1 MQSPVV
7 RLRQWL
13 VRLALVVLLGAV
25 LMLLLLARDVRDEIQ
40 NLARA
45 SSANAQ
51 WSLSQPDM
59 ELLQLIQSAQSVRFG
74 EGSTAEFRRRYD
86 IFYSRIRLMEVM
98 PFYPEDLDLPEIR
111 GGIEAARAFLSR
123 TEALFDGSDAALS
136 EAAPNVLA
144 AAEKLR
150 PLLRDLTLRSLQ
162 QRTIRGDAQ
171 REALRVTLV
180 RLISSSAALLLALLL
195 VVLALVRMVR
205 QAQLQNRRVRA
216 AHARVRAIITASQD
230 AILVV
235 DTTGRIVDSND
246 AALQL
251 FGLPAAELEDLPVSR
266 FLGPEEGSSD
276 PAALPRPG
284 ARLVRV
290 RGRRGTGSSFP
301 AECSLTAIESDAGPL
316 RICFLRDISDRLAT
330 EAALVET
337 RDRALAGEKAKDELL
352 AVMSHEMRTPLNGIL
367 GTLELIDDELP
378 PAQRRQYDRVIR
390 KSAEQLL
397 GHVNDVLEIARMDAF
412 RTQLRCAP
420 FDACA
425 LMRDIAHAQQGV
437 AARDGNRLA
446 LDLRDDSL
454 ALVMGDGNRVHQVL
468 LNLVSNALKFTR
480 DGQIT
485 LKACRDTEGL
495 AVFEVRD
502 SGIGIAPEDMSRIF
516 DEFVTLNTEYN
527 RRTQGTGLGL
537 AISRRLA
544 TLMDGRLEAES
555 VPGLGSVFRLILP
568 LPPAVQAL
576 AAPAAKIDSYQ
587 VRPLSVLVVEDNP
600 INRFVVRSMLEADGH
615 SVTEA
620 ETGYEALRLCG
631 LESFDL
637 ILMDISMPGLD
648 GVETTC
654 RIRRAGG
661 ANATTPVVALTA
673 HARPEDLRRF
683 ADSGIARSLTKP
695 LRRQALRNLL
705 RDYGPR
711 TKAPARVPDLPAAPA
726 KAAVALTARALIEEA
741 TAREMAAALGKDV
754 YDGLRAR
761 FEAELNTGLELISSE
776 PQPPGPEIASTAHK
790 LAGAAAVFGLTALCE
805 ALVALEDLTRGGD
818 SETGPDEVPTPLLRE
833 LGRLRT
839 DSLRA
844 LHAL

>member
-1 MQSPVV
+1 MRSPMM
-7 RLRQWL
+7 RARQWL
-13 VRLALVVLLGAV
+13 VRLALVGLLVAV

-59 ELLQLIQSAQSVRFG
+59 ELLQLIQAGQSLRFG

-111 GGIEAARAFLSR
+111 GGIDAARAFLAR
-123 TEALFDGSDAALS
+123 TEPLFDGPDARLAG
-136 EAAPNVLA
+136 AVPDVLG
-144 AAEKLR
+144 AAEVLR

-180 RLISSSAALLLALLL
+180 RLIASSAALLLALML
-195 VVLALVRMVR
+195 VVVALVRMVR

-230 AILVV
+230 AILVI

-246 AALQL
+246 AALSL

-266 FLGPEEGSSD
+266 FLGPEAGSSEVG
-276 PAALPRPG
+276 ALPRPG
-284 ARLVRV
+284 ARLVRL
-290 RGRRGTGSSFP
+290 RGRRGNGSSFP
-301 AECSLTAIESDAGPL
+301 AECSLTAIDSDAGPL

-367 GTLELIDDELP
+367 GTLDLIEDDLP
-378 PAQRRQYDRVIR
+378 PAERRRYDRIIR

-425 LMRDIAHAQQGV
+425 LLRDIAHGQQGV

-454 ALVMGDGNRVHQVL
+454 ALVTGDGNRVHQVL

-485 LKACRDTEGL
+485 LKAFRDAEGS

-516 DEFVTLNTEYN
+516 DEFVTLNTDYN
-527 RRTQGTGLGL
+527 RKTQGTGLGL

-544 TLMDGRLEAES
+544 TLMGGRLEAES
-555 VPGLGSVFRLILP
+555 APGLGSVFRLILP
-568 LPPAVQAL
+568 LPPADP
-576 AAPAAKIDSYQ
+576 APPAPEAQEDSYQ

-600 INRFVVRSMLEADGH
+600 INRFVVRNMLEGDGH

-620 ETGYEALRLCG
+620 ETGHEALRISAQ
-631 LESFDL
+631 EAFDL

-654 RIRRAGG
+654 RIRSAGG
-661 ANATTPVVALTA
+661 VNATTPVVALTA

-695 LRRQALRNLL
+695 LRRQALRQLL

-711 TKAPARVPDLPAAPA
+711 VKALPAQGKPPTPPG
-726 KAAVALTARALIEEA
+726 KAARLPVSSSLIDEA
-741 TAREMAAALGKDV
+741 TAREMAGALGKDV
-754 YDGLRAR
+754 YEGLRAR

-790 LAGAAAVFGLTALCE
+790 LAGAAAVFGLSALRE
-805 ALVALEDLTRGGD
+805 ALVAIEDLARGED
-818 SETGPDEVPTPLLRE
+818 SGAEASELPTPLLRE
-833 LGRLRT
+833 LGRLRQ

>member
-1 MQSPVV
+1 MSARIL
-7 RLRQWL
+7 RLRRWL
-13 VRLALVVLLGAV
+13 ARLALLGLLGAV
-25 LMLLLLARDVRDEIQ
+25 LVLLLLGRDVRDEIQ

-59 ELLQLIQSAQSVRFG
+59 ELLQLIQAAQSLRIG
-74 EGSTAEFRRRYD
+74 DGSTADLRRRYD

-123 TEALFDGSDAALS
+123 TEALFDGTDAALT
-136 EAAPNVLA
+136 AAVPDILA
-144 AAEKLR
+144 AAEQLR
-150 PLLRDLTLRSLQ
+150 PRLRDLTLRSLQ

-171 REALRVTLV
+171 RETLRVTLV
-180 RLISSSAALLLALLL
+180 RLISSSAALLLAVML

-205 QAQLQNRRVRA
+205 QAQLQNRQVRA

-230 AILVV
+230 AILVL
-235 DTTGRIVDSND
+235 DAAGRIVDSND
-246 AALQL
+246 AALVL
-251 FGLPAAELEDLPVSR
+251 FGLPAEALEGLPVSR

-276 PAALPRPG
+276 AGPLPEPG

-290 RGRRGTGSSFP
+290 RGRRGTGEGFP
-301 AECSLTAIESDAGPL
+301 AECSLTAIESDTGPL
-316 RICFLRDISDRLAT
+316 RICFLRDISDRLAA

-367 GTLELIDDELP
+367 GTLDLIDDDLP
-378 PAQRRQYDRVIR
+378 AAQRRQYDRIIR
-390 KSAEQLL
+390 SSAEQLL
-397 GHVNDVLEIARMDAF
+397 RHVNDVLEIARMDAF

-437 AARDGNRLA
+437 AAREGNRLA

-454 ALVMGDGNRVHQVL
+454 ARVTGDGNRVHQVL

-485 LKACRDTEGL
+485 LKAFRNAEGD

-516 DEFVTLNTEYN
+516 EEFVTLNTDYN
-527 RRTQGTGLGL
+527 RKAQGTGLGL

-544 TLMDGRLEAES
+544 TLMGGRLEAES
-555 VPGLGSVFRLILP
+555 APGLGSVFRLILP
-568 LPPAVQAL
+568 LPPAEPHL
-576 AAPAAKIDSYQ
+576 PAPALPQDRYD

-600 INRFVVRSMLEADGH
+600 INRFVVRSMLAADGH

-620 ETGYEALRLCG
+620 ETGHEALGLCAQEG
-631 LESFDL
+631 FDL

-654 RIRRAGG
+654 RIREAEGP
-661 ANATTPVVALTA
+661 NATTPVVALTA

-695 LRRQALRNLL
+695 LRRQALRELL

-711 TKAPARVPDLPAAPA
+711 QTPTVTDDQPARV
-726 KAAVALTARALIEEA
+726 LIDDA
-741 TAREMAAALGKDV
+741 TVREMAGALGRDV
-754 YDGLRAR
+754 YTSLKAR
-761 FEAELNTGLELISSE
+761 FEAELTEGLRLLTSQPQRTGAEM
-776 PQPPGPEIASTAHK
+776 AATAHK
-790 LAGAAAVFGLTALCE
+790 LAGAAAVFGLSALRAE
-805 ALVALEDLTRGGD
+805 LVALEDLASTDEAGV
-818 SETGPDEVPTPLLRE
+818 PDTTLRNI
-833 LGRLRT
+833 GRLAAQ
-839 DSLRA
+839 SLQA
-844 LHAL
+844 LAALEDEDEAA